1 MSLMDSLLGS
11 LGSAI
16 GGQTP
21 QGNPMMQAA
30 MALLAGGQQGGA
42 GGLADLVSSFTQ
54 GGLGDVVQSWIG
66 TGQNLPISP
75 DQLQQ
80 VLGGD
85 TLAGLAKQLGLSQED
100 ASQGL
105 AGLLPQIVDQL
116 TPQGQMPQNGLGDIA
131 SIMEALGG
139 RRG

>member
-11 LGSAI
+11 LGGAI

>member
-11 LGSAI
+11 LGGAM
-16 GGQTP
+16 GGQAP

-42 GGLADLVSSFTQ
+42 GGLADLVSSLTK

-80 VLGGD
+80 VLGSD
-85 TLAGLAKQLGLSQED
+85 TLAGLAKQLGVSPQD

-105 AGLLPQIVDQL
+105 AGLLPQLVDKL

>member
-11 LGSAI
+11 LGGAL
-16 GGQTP
+16 GGQAP
-21 QGNPMMQAA
+21 QGNPMLQAA

-42 GGLADLVSSFTQ
+42 GGLADLVSAFTK

-75 DQLQQ
+75 EQLQQ

-85 TLAGLAKQLGLSQED
+85 TVAGLARQLGLSPQD

-105 AGLLPQIVDQL
+105 AGLLPQLVDQL
-116 TPQGQMPQNGLGDIA
+116 TPQGQLPQNGLGDIA
-131 SIMEALGG
+131 SIMEKLGG

>member
-11 LGSAI
+11 LGGAI

-42 GGLADLVSSFTQ
+42 GGLADLVSSFTK

-85 TLAGLAKQLGLSQED
+85 TLAGMAKQLGLSHED
-100 ASQGL
+100 PSQGL